1 MTTLRVLSVF
11 VATLVLGA
19 CVTANSDSRVTE
31 TLPDRASFPVVS
43 DVLDHRCGT
52 LDCHGVTYRNLRIY
66 GREGLRGASTDRP
79 SSGPIPTTVAEYDLT
94 FQSLVSLE
102 PEIMTDVVHDGG
114 AHPERLTFVRK
125 ARGSDQAVVSGN
137 APPRSCSRGR
147 SEGSTARRNNRA
159 HRPCSRSSGARF
171 LARPP
176 AHFSVRS

>member
-125 ARGSDQAVVSGN
+125 ARGSEDHKGLSIWT
-137 APPRSCSRGR
+137 
-147 SEGSTARRNNRA
+147 EGSPQDLCVTSWLAGKVDTATCVA
-159 HRPCSRSSGARF
+159 ALKP
-171 LARPP
+171 
-176 AHFSVRS
+176 